1 MSSRL
6 RGCGNDTTFYPPL
19 SKGVTAK
26 PAIAAEHIF
35 TGKDFKETWSDADR
49 RGAYVGT
56 FAVRE

>member
-1 MSSRL
+1 M
-6 RGCGNDTTFYPPL
+6 

-26 PAIAAEHIF
+26 AAITVEHAF

-56 FAVRE
+56 FAIR